1 MTNKLKKALDRVN
14 DLLDRYI
21 LPLPVRFLTFR
32 FVILLTMALLIPLIL
47 YADQIKLVLAVNS
60 YLNVMSVAVSSIVLL
75 YATISEARQ
84 KQIAELQEKRA
95 TEDHTHVTEMHTL
108 IMQTLENQNKEMDE
122 LKRVLATLAGK
133 EMLTVERAELPDVR
147 SLHPRGQERF
157 SEKDPGQRLEET
169 LHQNALVTTLRERLT
184 ATPDEDEE
192 DDDTIRRPTPDEV
205 NGKK

>member
-1 MTNKLKKALDRVN
+1 MTNKLQKAINRVN
-14 DLLDRYI
+14 DLLDQYV

-32 FVILLTMALLIPLIL
+32 FVILLTMALLIPLII

-95 TEDHTHVTEMHTL
+95 TEDHTHVTEMHSL

-122 LKRVLATLAGK
+122 LKHVLASLAGQ
-133 EMLTVERAELPDVR
+133 EALTVERTTLPDIK

-157 SEKDPGQRLEET
+157 DEQDPGQRFEEA
-169 LHQNALVTTLRERLT
+169 LHQNALVTTLRKRLI
-184 ATPDEDEE
+184 AAA
-192 DDDTIRRPTPDEV
+192 DDDDCDDPTVRRPTPDEL

>member
-1 MTNKLKKALDRVN
+1 MATKLKKTIDRFN
-14 DLLDRYI
+14 GLLDRYV

-32 FVILLTMALLIPLIL
+32 FVILLTMALLIPLII
-47 YADQIKLVLAVNS
+47 YADQIRLVLAVNS

-95 TEDHTHVTEMHTL
+95 TEDHTHVTEMHAL

-122 LKRVLATLAGK
+122 LKSVLATLTGQ
-133 EMLTVERAELPDVR
+133 EVLTVERAALPDVK

-157 SEKDPGQRLEET
+157 NETDPSQNLEET
-169 LHQNALVTTLRERLT
+169 LHQNALVTTLRKRLIG
-184 ATPDEDEE
+184 AADEDCE
-192 DDDTIRRPTPDEV
+192 DDPAIRRPTPNEL

>member
-1 MTNKLKKALDRVN
+1 MTNKLQKAFNRVN

-32 FVILLTMALLIPLIL
+32 FVILLTMALLIPLII

-95 TEDHTHVTEMHTL
+95 TEDHMHVTEMHTL

-122 LKRVLATLAGK
+122 LKSVLATLTGK
-133 EMLTVERAELPDVR
+133 ELAAVERASLPDVK

-157 SEKDPGQRLEET
+157 NQTNPCQDIEET
-169 LHQNALVTTLRERLT
+169 LHQNVLVTTLRKRLT
-184 ATPDEDEE
+184 AGGDCPG
-192 DDDTIRRPTPDEV
+192 DDDDSFQRPTPDEL
-205 NGKK
+205 NRKK

>member
-1 MTNKLKKALDRVN
+1 MTNKLQKAFNRVN
-14 DLLDRYI
+14 NLLDQYV

-32 FVILLTMALLIPLIL
+32 FVILLTMALLIPLII

-108 IMQTLENQNKEMDE
+108 IMQTLDNQNKEMDE
-122 LKRVLATLAGK
+122 LKSVLASLAGK
-133 EMLTVERAELPDVR
+133 ELVTTERAGLPDVK
-147 SLHPRGQERF
+147 SLHPLGPERF
-157 SEKDPGQRLEET
+157 NQSDPAQRFEDA
-169 LHQNALVTTLRERLT
+169 LHQNALVTTLRKRLT
-184 ATPDEDEE
+184 SPSDEDCE
-192 DDDTIRRPTPDEV
+192 DDMTIRRPTPDEL

>member
-1 MTNKLKKALDRVN
+1 MKSKLKKTLGRVN

-32 FVILLTMALLIPLIL
+32 FVILLTMALLIPLII
-47 YADQIKLVLAVNS
+47 YADRIKLVLAVNS

-95 TEDHTHVTEMHTL
+95 TEDHTHVTEMHAL

-122 LKRVLATLAGK
+122 LRSVLASLAGQ
-133 EMLTVERAELPDVR
+133 EALAVQRMAVPDVK
-147 SLHPRGQERF
+147 SLHPRGHERF
-157 SEKDPGQRLEET
+157 SETDPGQRIEET
-169 LHQNALVTTLRERLT
+169 LHQNALVTALRNRLT
-184 ATPDEDEE
+184 ADDDDDN
-192 DDDTIRRPTPDEV
+192 DDDTIRRPTPDEL
-205 NGKK
+205 NGKM

>member
-1 MTNKLKKALDRVN
+1 MTNKLQKAVDRIN
-14 DLLDRYI
+14 DLLDRYV

-32 FVILLTMALLIPLIL
+32 FVILLTMALLIPLII

-95 TEDHTHVTEMHTL
+95 TEDHTHVTEMHAL

-122 LKRVLATLAGK
+122 LKSVLASLAGK
-133 EMLTVERAELPDVR
+133 EPVVVQRAELPDVR
-147 SLHPRGQERF
+147 SMHPRGQERF
-157 SEKDPGQRLEET
+157 NETDPCQRVEDN
-169 LHQNALVTTLRERLT
+169 LHQNALVTTLRKRLSP
-184 ATPDEDEE
+184 AAGEDCDDDEDF
-192 DDDTIRRPTPDEV
+192 RRPTPDEL